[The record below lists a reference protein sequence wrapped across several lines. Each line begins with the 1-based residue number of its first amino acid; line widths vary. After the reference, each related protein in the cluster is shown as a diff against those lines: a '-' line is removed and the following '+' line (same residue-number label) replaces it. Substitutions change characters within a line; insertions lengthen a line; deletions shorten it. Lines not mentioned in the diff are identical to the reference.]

1 MSNNNSLIKS
11 AGLIGFATVCSRI
24 LGFVRDIVIAKF
36 FGTGIFAEAF
46 FVAFRIPNLLRELVG
61 EGAANA
67 AFVPVFTEYLVQ
79 KDKTQLERLIQ
90 TMFKILFLVLST
102 IVVVGIFF
110 SSPLVKIIAPGF
122 VIDSAKFSLT
132 VRLTQIM
139 FIYLLFIGLTAYLM
153 SILHTFKHF
162 FTPAFGPCLLNISLI
177 FSAIFFFSKLKEPVY
192 SLAIGVLL
200 GGAMQ
205 FAIQTPPI
213 FRKKISFRLFSHSL
227 HFTDPGVKKV
237 FKLLLPR
244 LFGSAVYQLNVFVD
258 TICASLA
265 EITGIGAV
273 AAIYYANR
281 IIQFPLAVFG
291 IALSTVILPSLSHAY
306 SSNNFGELNRTLILS
321 LRTIILFLLPCGI
334 LLFVLSRPIVCIF
347 FERGNFSSYSTSITS
362 QTLLFYCFGLI
373 FYGGTK
379 ILISGF
385 HSLQD
390 TKTPV
395 KIASICLLINLLLN
409 LILMFPLKVGG
420 IALASSIS
428 SLVNF
433 LTLFYLLKKRIKPLE
448 FKPLF
453 IFFLRVLLLGLLCG
467 MIVYS
472 AWNFLFINILPI
484 LRLIICGILAL
495 LSFFIGCAILRI
507 KEVDLLWRLK
517 EF

>member
-24 LGFVRDIVIAKF
+24 LGFIRDIVIAKF

-67 AFVPVFTEYLVQ
+67 AFVPVFTEYLIQ

-90 TMFKILFLVLST
+90 TMFKILFLVLSV

-122 VIDSAKFSLT
+122 VTDSAKLSLT

-139 FIYLLFIGLTAYLM
+139 FVYLLLIGLTAYLM
-153 SILHTFKHF
+153 GILHTFKHF

-177 FSAIFFFSKLKEPVY
+177 FSAVFFSSRLKEPVY

-200 GGAMQ
+200 GGVMQ
-205 FAIQTPPI
+205 FAIQIPSL
-213 FRKKISFRLFSHSL
+213 FKKRISLCFFSHSL
-227 HFTDPGVKKV
+227 HFADSGVKKISR
-237 FKLLLPR
+237 LLLPR

-265 EITGIGAV
+265 KITGIGAV

-306 SSNNFGELNRTLILS
+306 SSNNFEKLSRTLILS
-321 LRTIILFLLPCGI
+321 LRMIILFLLPCAI
-334 LLFVLSRPIVCIF
+334 FLFVLSRPIVCIF

-362 QTLLFYCFGLI
+362 WTLLFYCFG
-373 FYGGTK
+373 
-379 ILISGF
+379 
-385 HSLQD
+385 
-390 TKTPV
+390 
-395 KIASICLLINLLLN
+395 
-409 LILMFPLKVGG
+409 
-420 IALASSIS
+420 
-428 SLVNF
+428 
-433 LTLFYLLKKRIKPLE
+433 
-448 FKPLF
+448 
-453 IFFLRVLLLGLLCG
+453 
-467 MIVYS
+467 
-472 AWNFLFINILPI
+472 
-484 LRLIICGILAL
+484 
-495 LSFFIGCAILRI
+495 
-507 KEVDLLWRLK
+507 
-517 EF
+517 